1 MTLLGYKMHL
11 YCLVYADSIVCLPS
25 KEPFILKEI
34 DCKYKKKVGNT
45 YNEHN

>member
-1 MTLLGYKMHL
+1 MVG
-11 YCLVYADSIVCLPS
+11 LPS

-34 DCKYKKKVGNT
+34 DCKYKKVGKT